1 VSARPGPDLSL
12 YLIAGPEAVGG
23 RDLVA
28 VVAAAVRGGVRLVQ
42 LRDKTAPD
50 AAMIAQARAL
60 KALLRPLGVPLVVN
74 DRLEVALAAEADG
87 LHLGQEDL
95 APARARAALGPGRI
109 LGVSAGDA
117 EEAAT
122 ADPAVVDYVGVGPV
136 YPTGS
141 KADAGDAI
149 GLAGLGAMRAL
160 LDLPMVAIG
169 GIDETN
175 AAEVMACGV
184 EGVAVVSA
192 ICGAAD
198 PEAAA
203 RALRR
208 RIDSPGA
215 A

>member
-117 EEAAT
+117 EEAAI